1 MEYILEEEEKDN
13 KEGNENTYANASGIS
28 LAVSPWS
35 RKYSLILP
43 ILIFRRSSKRVSRY
57 LFVVSVCLFF
67 PTDSSFFTSAETF
80 RVFNPTAFQF
90 PKVSTTTHSRAQSA
104 LYFLRA
110 KREQKSLKEENRAR
124 EVVFLFLFLCRE
136 KSAIVL
142 VSLCCFCELYNTHQ
156 ITKAAAKRDEDGA
169 PRIRDVND
177 CKRRRTRRAASQKR
191 Q

>member
-1 MEYILEEEEKDN
+1 M
-13 KEGNENTYANASGIS
+13 
-28 LAVSPWS
+28 
-35 RKYSLILP
+35 
-43 ILIFRRSSKRVSRY
+43 
-57 LFVVSVCLFF
+57 VSVCSRFF
-67 PTDSSFFTSAETF
+67 FALKF
-80 RVFNPTAFQF
+80 RVFNPSLFETNFRTLLRENTFA
-90 PKVSTTTHSRAQSA
+90 
-104 LYFLRA
+104 RA
-110 KREQKSLKEENRAR
+110 KRSLLFTRKKRTKVSERREQTTR
-124 EVVFLFLFLCRE
+124 EVVFLLFLFLRRE

>member
-43 ILIFRRSSKRVSRY
+43 ILIFRSSKRVSRY